1 MSGRTPGPPW
11 RSIASAAPPG
21 GARGEL
27 APEIRARR
35 RARARRRGLVLLLI
49 AVAALAAV
57 ATTSSAVVSGAAAAP
72 APAPA
77 AGAALRTD
85 VPTAPG
91 SALAVP
97 SPHAMPTPAAHT
109 AAWAPVR
116 RRTVARR
123 VPRGHRVARVGLRT
137 PEGTTNLLEVIGR
150 RRDAHGRLWAHVRLA
165 VLPNDTTAW
174 VPRSALGGIT
184 TVRTHLYVDL
194 GTRTA
199 TLMRGDEMVLRA
211 PVGVGRA
218 GAATPTGRFYVRNRL
233 TTLPQ
238 QGLRAGRVRHQRA
251 LRRPDGLAGGRLHR
265 HPRDRSAGSHPR
277 PGLPRLH
284 PDAQRGHPPPRPPDA
299 DRDAGDGRVIHAR
312 RSGAQKLHGFPAL
325 WAALRRTPKDWAS

>member
-27 APEIRARR
+27 PPEIRARR

-49 AVAALAAV
+49 AVVALAGV
-57 ATTSSAVVSGAAAAP
+57 ATTSSAVVSGAAA
-72 APAPA
+72 PAPA
-77 AGAALRTD
+77 AWTALRTD
-85 VPTAPG
+85 VPAAPG

-116 RRTVARR
+116 RSTVARR
-123 VPRGHRVARVGLRT
+123 APRGHRVARVGLRT

-150 RRDAHGRLWAHVRLA
+150 RRDAQGRLWAHVRLA
-165 VLPNDTTAW
+165 VLPNGTTAW

-184 TVRTHLYVDL
+184 TVRTHLYVDVD
-194 GTRTA
+194 TRTA

-218 GAATPTGRFYVRNRL
+218 GAATPAGRFYVRNRL
-233 TTLPQ
+233 TSYRSKAYGPVAFGTSARSADLTDWPA
-238 QGLRAGRVRHQRA
+238 GGYIGIHGTDRPDLVPGRVSHGCIRMRNADIVRLARA
-251 LRRPDGLAGGRLHR
+251 LAV
-265 HPRDRSAGSHPR
+265 GSP
-277 PGLPRLH
+277 LTI
-284 PDAQRGHPPPRPPDA
+284 Q
-299 DRDAGDGRVIHAR
+299 
-312 RSGAQKLHGFPAL
+312 
-325 WAALRRTPKDWAS
+325 

>member
-11 RSIASAAPPG
+11 KSIASAAPPG

-27 APEIRARR
+27 PPETRARR

-57 ATTSSAVVSGAAAAP
+57 ATTSSAVVSGAAAP
-72 APAPA
+72 VPAPA

-116 RRTVARR
+116 RRAVARR

-165 VLPNDTTAW
+165 VLPNDTTGW
-174 VPRSALGGIT
+174 VPRSTQGGIT

-199 TLMRGDEMVLRA
+199 TLMRGDEIVRRA
-211 PVGVGRA
+211 PVGIGRA

-233 TTLPQ
+233 TTYRSKAYGPVAFGTSARSADLTDWPA
-238 QGLRAGRVRHQRA
+238 GGYIGIHGTDRPDLIPGRVSHGCIRMRNA
-251 LRRPDGLAGGRLHR
+251 DIRRLARLM
-265 HPRDRSAGSHPR
+265 PIG
-277 PGLPRLH
+277 
-284 PDAQRGHPPPRPPDA
+284 
-299 DRDAGDGRVIHAR
+299 
-312 RSGAQKLHGFPAL
+312 
-325 WAALRRTPKDWAS
+325 TPVTVG

>member
-27 APEIRARR
+27 PPEIRARR
-35 RARARRRGLVLLLI
+35 RTRARRRGLVLLLI
-49 AVAALAAV
+49 AVAALAVV
-57 ATTSSAVVSGAAAAP
+57 ATTSSAVVSGAAAP

-77 AGAALRTD
+77 AGTALRTD

-116 RRTVARR
+116 RRTLARR

-150 RRDAHGRLWAHVRLA
+150 RRDTHGRLWAHVRLA

-194 GTRTA
+194 DTRTA

-233 TTLPQ
+233 TTYRSKAYGPVAFGTSARSADLTDWPA
-238 QGLRAGRVRHQRA
+238 GGYIGIHGTDRPDLIPGRVSHGCIRMRNA
-251 LRRPDGLAGGRLHR
+251 DIRRLA
-265 HPRDRSAGSHPR
+265 
-277 PGLPRLH
+277 
-284 PDAQRGHPPPRPPDA
+284 
-299 DRDAGDGRVIHAR
+299 RVMPI
-312 RSGAQKLHGFPAL
+312 G
-325 WAALRRTPKDWAS
+325 TPVTVG

>member
-27 APEIRARR
+27 PPEIRARR

-57 ATTSSAVVSGAAAAP
+57 ATTSSAVVSGAAAP

-233 TTLPQ
+233 TTYRSKAYGPVAFGTSARSADLTDWPA
-238 QGLRAGRVRHQRA
+238 GGYIGIHGTDRPDLIPGRVSHGCIRMRNA
-251 LRRPDGLAGGRLHR
+251 DIRRLARLM
-265 HPRDRSAGSHPR
+265 PIG
-277 PGLPRLH
+277 
-284 PDAQRGHPPPRPPDA
+284 
-299 DRDAGDGRVIHAR
+299 
-312 RSGAQKLHGFPAL
+312 
-325 WAALRRTPKDWAS
+325 TPVTVG

>member
-27 APEIRARR
+27 PPEIRARR

-57 ATTSSAVVSGAAAAP
+57 ATTSSAVVSGAAAP
-72 APAPA
+72 AAPA

-174 VPRSALGGIT
+174 VPRSTLGGIT

-211 PVGVGRA
+211 PVGIGRA

-233 TTLPQ
+233 TTYRSKAYGPVAFGTSARSADLTDWPA
-238 QGLRAGRVRHQRA
+238 GGYIGIHGTDRPDLIPGRVSHGCIRMRNA
-251 LRRPDGLAGGRLHR
+251 DIRRLARLM
-265 HPRDRSAGSHPR
+265 PIG
-277 PGLPRLH
+277 
-284 PDAQRGHPPPRPPDA
+284 
-299 DRDAGDGRVIHAR
+299 
-312 RSGAQKLHGFPAL
+312 
-325 WAALRRTPKDWAS
+325 TPVTVG

>member
-27 APEIRARR
+27 PPEIRARR
-35 RARARRRGLVLLLI
+35 RTRARRRGLVLLLI
-49 AVAALAAV
+49 AVAALAVV
-57 ATTSSAVVSGAAAAP
+57 ATTSSAVVSGAAAP

-77 AGAALRTD
+77 AGTALRTD
-85 VPTAPG
+85 VPSAPG

-194 GTRTA
+194 DTRTA

-211 PVGVGRA
+211 PVGIGRA

-233 TTLPQ
+233 TTYRSKAYGPVAFGTSARSADLTDWPA
-238 QGLRAGRVRHQRA
+238 GGYIGIHGTDRPDLIPGRVSHGCIR
-251 LRRPDGLAGGRLHR
+251 LRNADIRRLARLM
-265 HPRDRSAGSHPR
+265 PIG
-277 PGLPRLH
+277 
-284 PDAQRGHPPPRPPDA
+284 
-299 DRDAGDGRVIHAR
+299 
-312 RSGAQKLHGFPAL
+312 
-325 WAALRRTPKDWAS
+325 TPVTVG

>member
-11 RSIASAAPPG
+11 RSITSAAPPG

-27 APEIRARR
+27 PPEIRARR
-35 RARARRRGLVLLLI
+35 RTRARRRGLVLLLI
-49 AVAALAAV
+49 AVAALASV
-57 ATTSSAVVSGAAAAP
+57 AMTSSAVVSGAAA
-72 APAPA
+72 PAPA
-77 AGAALRTD
+77 AGTALRTD

-194 GTRTA
+194 DTRTA

-233 TTLPQ
+233 TTYRSNAYGPVAFGTSARSADLTDWPA
-238 QGLRAGRVRHQRA
+238 GGYIGIHGTDRPDLVPGRVSHGCIRMRNA
-251 LRRPDGLAGGRLHR
+251 DIRRLARLM
-265 HPRDRSAGSHPR
+265 PIG
-277 PGLPRLH
+277 
-284 PDAQRGHPPPRPPDA
+284 
-299 DRDAGDGRVIHAR
+299 
-312 RSGAQKLHGFPAL
+312 
-325 WAALRRTPKDWAS
+325 TPVTVG

>member
-27 APEIRARR
+27 PPEIRARR
-35 RARARRRGLVLLLI
+35 RTRARRRGLVLLLI
-49 AVAALAAV
+49 AVAALAVV
-57 ATTSSAVVSGAAAAP
+57 ATTSSAVVSGAAA
-72 APAPA
+72 PAPA
-77 AGAALRTD
+77 AGTALRTD
-85 VPTAPG
+85 VPSAPG

-137 PEGTTNLLEVIGR
+137 PEGTTNLLEVVGR

-194 GTRTA
+194 DTRTA

-218 GAATPTGRFYVRNRL
+218 GVATPTGRFYVRNRL
-233 TTLPQ
+233 TTYRSKAYGPVAFGTSARSADLTDWPA
-238 QGLRAGRVRHQRA
+238 GGYIGIHGTDRPDLIPGRVSHGCIRMRNA
-251 LRRPDGLAGGRLHR
+251 DIRRLARLM
-265 HPRDRSAGSHPR
+265 PIG
-277 PGLPRLH
+277 
-284 PDAQRGHPPPRPPDA
+284 
-299 DRDAGDGRVIHAR
+299 
-312 RSGAQKLHGFPAL
+312 
-325 WAALRRTPKDWAS
+325 TPVTVG